1 MDSIIVQNLKE
12 QVEEY
17 KQLLREMDD
26 FLSHRWPAS
35 YRLER
40 PCIVFRER
48 MRELGVFYVDR
59 KGIR

>member
-1 MDSIIVQNLKE
+1 MDSLIVKDLKE
-12 QVEEY
+12 EVEEY

-26 FLSHRWPAS
+26 FLSKRWPAS

-48 MRELGVFYVDR
+48 MRELDVFVER
-59 KGIR
+59 KPV